1 MARWQE
7 NMTGQILKA
16 SENKS
21 VLREEQTW
29 YLKLMMNMVEI
40 TRGDLNLLQRTLICA
55 LMVLDVHARDVIEL
69 LAHENVCTIDDF

>member
-1 MARWQE
+1 
-7 NMTGQILKA
+7 MTGQILKA

-21 VLREEQTW
+21 VLREEQSW

>member
-21 VLREEQTW
+21 VLREEQSW

-40 TRGDLNLLQRTLICA
+40 TRGDLNLL
-55 LMVLDVHARDVIEL
+55 
-69 LAHENVCTIDDF
+69 